1 MRVPFSPKKHT
12 HYNKSHT
19 LEIFTPP
26 KETEGACQLGVV
38 RGVRRLGEGGGGRWR
53 KDGGKGR
60 RGGVGRGLVR
70 EGFAIIGYGFAK
82 N

>member
-12 HYNKSHT
+12 HFNKFPT

-26 KETEGACQLGVV
+26 KETEGACHVGVV
-38 RGVRRLGEGGGGRWR
+38 RGVRRLDEGGGSWR

-60 RGGVGRGLVR
+60 RGGVGRGLVG
-70 EGFAIIGYGFAK
+70 EGFTIIGYGFAK